1 MKNTLYF
8 LTIIITFSLLSCNS
22 QKNINKSKDNQSKK
36 QLLEIEL
43 SNDGILDFQLKNV
56 SSDPIVLYQP
66 LRLQLEKLEDDKWV
80 KLRILPCPCDAPC
93 QAPEEKIEILPGKS
107 FSVST
112 FRLRRFLLLR
122 VPAILISLVFI
133 VFY

>member
-1 MKNTLYF
+1 MFYVYLPKLINMKNTLYF

-22 QKNINKSKDNQSKK
+22 QKNINKSKDNQSKQ

-56 SSDPIVLYQP
+56 SSDPIVIYQP

-80 KLRILPCPCDAPC
+80 KLSITALSKLNPVRYAKT
-93 QAPEEKIEILPGKS
+93 EKGERYDSHINSNS
-107 FSVST
+107 F
-112 FRLRRFLLLR
+112 FFC
-122 VPAILISLVFI
+122 AHIH
-133 VFY
+133 